1 MKLGGLGCL
10 QSARWICWRL

>member
-10 QSARWICWRL
+10 QSARWICWTL